1 MALPE
6 NSTSK
11 VSVGADLEAFRAAS
25 KKRTAVLV
33 VHGMG
38 SQRVL
43 STVRG
48 IVDAAWLDKDG
59 PPGPNDKRYW
69 LHPEQ
74 RNGDA
79 DLSVITTSEIPGTG
93 DKRNADFHE
102 LYWAHLL
109 SETRAVAVLLWLF
122 ELVRKGP
129 RLKRGMRALWW
140 GTTIFLCLLIQS
152 VVLLLL
158 HAVLQFLS
166 RPPLIDSGKIK
177 FAESTSNSINLWNY
191 DYYEPEALLLAPF
204 FVLFMVGSYILIFS
218 ALRGAFK
225 IAFGALVIA
234 VLAGKF
240 FYMGINFEY
249 DINPV
254 LVKITVQFL
263 PIGVSLCVA
272 AIAMGRWGAIA
283 MFATYLLSSAFFILY
298 LDARYLTQW
307 DHSGFFST
315 LKDIFVFHR
324 GNMLTDPNWKPFSF
338 VWEHGW
344 IFWSLNERYSALIA
358 VAIILIYF
366 AVYAL
371 FLQPFLGDAA
381 RYFRPSP
388 GNVLVRRQIRTH
400 AVEAIEALHKWGAY
414 DRIIVVAHS
423 LGTAVAYD
431 MLRTYFSRV
440 NNVLPAPSKLEPE
453 FSQID
458 NLGKSPGATMDEDSF
473 RATGREI
480 IRKIA
485 NNTVNSPDTSKHKLP
500 TWLVTDFVTLG
511 SPLTHAH
518 YLMCNGS
525 TEGELVADFHRR
537 VTQREFPTC
546 PPERQEGDGLLSFTN
561 PNTRQEGFHHAAL
574 FGMTR
579 WTNLFFPMDQLFW
592 GDAIGGPLN
601 GIWGPYVKD
610 VEVSTH
616 SPPKAAFFTHTAY
629 WSLKKPGGRHAPQI
643 QKLREAI
650 NLEDR

>member
-1 MALPE
+1 MALPDSS
-6 NSTSK
+6 NSK
-11 VSVGADLEAFRAAS
+11 VGVNAGSKDSQAAS
-25 KKRTAVLV
+25 DKRTAVLV

-38 SQRVL
+38 SQRVQ

-48 IVDAAWLDKDG
+48 IVYATWLDKDG
-59 PPGPNDKRYW
+59 FPGPNDKRYW

-74 RNGDA
+74 RIGDT
-79 DLSVITTSEIPGTG
+79 DLSVITTSEIPNTV
-93 DKRNADFHE
+93 DNRKADFHE

-140 GTTIFLCLLIQS
+140 GATIFLCLLIQS

-158 HAVLQFLS
+158 HAVLQFLGK
-166 RPPLIDSGKIK
+166 PPLIHSGKIK
-177 FAESTSNSINLWNY
+177 FAESESGSINLWNHEY
-191 DYYEPEALLLAPF
+191 HEPEALLLAPF

-225 IAFGALVIA
+225 IAVGALIIA

-240 FYMGINFEY
+240 FYMGTNFEY
-249 DINPV
+249 DINP
-254 LVKITVQFL
+254 LLAKITVLFL

-272 AIAMGRWGAIA
+272 AIAMGRWGVIA

-298 LDARYLTQW
+298 LDARYLVRW
-307 DHSGFFST
+307 DHSDIFST
-315 LKDIFVFHR
+315 LNDIFVVHH
-324 GNMLTDPNWKPFSF
+324 GNILDPNWKPFSR
-338 VWEHGW
+338 VWEKGW
-344 IFWSLNERYSALIA
+344 IFWSLNERYSAVIA
-358 VAIILIYF
+358 VAIILIYL
-366 AVYAL
+366 ALYAL

-388 GNVLVRRQIRTH
+388 GNVLVRRQIRMH
-400 AVEAIEALHKWGAY
+400 AVETLEALHKWGSY

-423 LGTAVAYD
+423 LGTVVAYD

-440 NNVLPAPSKLEPE
+440 NKALPAASELEPQ
-453 FSQID
+453 FSGID
-458 NLGKSPGATMDEDSF
+458 DSGEAMGEESF
-473 RATGREI
+473 RATGRVI

-485 NNTVNSPDTSKHKLP
+485 ENTVNSPDASKHKLP

-518 YLMCNGS
+518 YLMCDGS
-525 TEGELVADFHRR
+525 KEAELVADFRRR
-537 VTQREFPTC
+537 VLQREFPTC
-546 PPERQEGDGLLSFTN
+546 PPQRQDGDGLLAFKKSGSD
-561 PNTRQEGFHHAAL
+561 PKEFHHAAL

-579 WTNLFFPMDQLFW
+579 WTNLYFPMNQLFW

-601 GIWGPYVKD
+601 GIWGRYVKD
-610 VEVSTH
+610 VEVNTH
-616 SPPKAAFFTHTAY
+616 HPPKFAFFTHTAY
-629 WSLKKPGGRHAPQI
+629 WSLKKPGGRNAPQVRE
-643 QKLREAI
+643 LRKAI

>member
-6 NSTSK
+6 DSTSK
-11 VSVGADLEAFRAAS
+11 IVVDAGPKDSRAAS
-25 KKRTAVLV
+25 NKRTAVLV

-38 SQRVL
+38 SQRAL

-74 RNGDA
+74 RSGDA
-79 DLSVITTSEIPGTG
+79 DLSVITTSEIPNTA
-93 DKRNADFHE
+93 DKRKADFHE
-102 LYWAHLL
+102 LYWAHLM

-140 GTTIFLCLLIQS
+140 GATIFLCLLIQS

-166 RPPLIDSGKIK
+166 RPPLIDSGKVK
-177 FAESTSNSINLWNY
+177 FAESDSNSINLWNHG
-191 DYYEPEALLLAPF
+191 YYEPEALLLAPF

-240 FYMGINFEY
+240 FYMGTNFEY
-249 DINPV
+249 DINPM
-254 LVKITVQFL
+254 LAKMTVQLL

-283 MFATYLLSSAFFILY
+283 MFATYLLSSVFFVLY
-298 LDARYLTQW
+298 LDARYLTLW

-315 LKDIFVFHR
+315 LKDIFVAHH
-324 GNMLTDPNWKPFSF
+324 GNILTDPTWKPFFF
-338 VWEHGW
+338 VWENGW
-344 IFWSLNERYSALIA
+344 IFWSLNERYSAVIA
-358 VAIILIYF
+358 VAIILIYL
-366 AVYAL
+366 ALYAL

-388 GNVLVRRQIRTH
+388 GNVLVRRQIRMH
-400 AVEAIEALHKWGAY
+400 AVETLEALHKWGTY

-423 LGTAVAYD
+423 LGTVVAYD

-440 NNVLPAPSKLEPE
+440 NNALPDPSKLEPE

-458 NLGKSPGATMDEDSF
+458 DLGKSPDKTMDKQAY

-485 NNTVNSPDTSKHKLP
+485 KNTVNSPEASKYKP
-500 TWLVTDFVTLG
+500 WLVTDFVTLG

-518 YLMCNGS
+518 YLMCDGRK
-525 TEGELVADFHRR
+525 EAELVADFRRR

-546 PPERQEGDGLLSFTN
+546 PPERQDSDGLLAFTKR
-561 PNTRQEGFHHAAL
+561 NTDPKEFHHAAL

-579 WTNLFFPMDQLFW
+579 WTNLFFPMNQLFW

-601 GIWGPYVKD
+601 GIWGPCVKD

-616 SPPKAAFFTHTAY
+616 NPPKVAFFTHTAY
-629 WSLKKPGGRHAPQI
+629 WSLKKPYGRDALQI
-643 QKLREAI
+643 QRLREAI
-650 NLEDR
+650 NLEDQ